1 MKNTFKV
8 LWIIALVAVT
18 GFSMAACDTGGGG
31 GNSVTTDPNLPVLTG
46 TVSITGLAEV
56 GQILMA
62 NIGSL
67 GGNGTITYEWKREGK
82 TVIGANSNTYTIQA
96 ADVGLTI
103 TVTVTRSGYSGSV
116 TSSPTAVVTDP
127 SLPAL
132 TGTVSITG
140 SAEVGQTLTANT
152 NALGGSG
159 TISYQ
164 WKRGTN
170 VAGANSTTN
179 IGTDSNVYVV
189 QAADAGSTITVTVT
203 RSGYSGSVTS
213 PGIQVPAV
221 PASIDITV
229 RNAAEWNAA
238 LDTIKNGGGGTT
250 TASPKAYTITVNGN
264 VMVTGSA
271 NNSSFGSASYVAV
284 TINGNGKLYLLGQG
298 SLLTIGTNQTVYID
312 GTGLTLQG
320 LKIGQNDSSLSNNT
334 AVVSISGGT
343 LELRNGTISDND
355 GGSGVNVSNGS
366 FTMSGGTISG
376 NASSRGGGVCIN
388 NGSFTMSGGTISG
401 NTSIDSS
408 GSGYGGGVYTGGSF
422 TMSGGTISNNSC
434 GSTPTTSDSSTT
446 GLGGGVC
453 VYQGSFTMTGGTV
466 SGNSAR
472 GGMNMNRFD
481 SIGYG
486 GIWTGYATSNYYF
499 VGGGGVYIYGTDGY
513 NGSFTKSGGGS
524 IFGNDIPPSLNFIGY
539 DQGFNTTSN
548 GKEVFW
554 DNPPARYRDSPLGT
568 ADNISTNTQSGWG
581 Q

>member
-1 MKNTFKV
+1 MKKKTKNSYV
-8 LWIIALVAVT
+8 CGIIALVVVM
-18 GFSMAACDTGGGG
+18 GFSIVNCDNGSGNGGG
-31 GNSVTTDPNLPVLTG
+31 GNSNLSGEIIIYPSGAVTTGTELIAIYSGDE
-46 TVSITGLAEV
+46 TVSYQWKKGGIGV
-56 GQILMA
+56 G
-62 NIGSL
+62 
-67 GGNGTITYEWKREGK
+67 T
-82 TVIGANSNTYTIQA
+82 NSTYTPTEA
-96 ADVGLTI
+96 GNY
-103 TVTVTRSGYSGSV
+103 TVTVSANGYNSKTSAPVIVSG
-116 TSSPTAVVTDP
+116 A

-132 TGTVSITG
+132 TGTVIITG
-140 SAEVGQTLTANT
+140 NAQVGETLMANT
-152 NALGGSG
+152 TALSGDSG

-179 IGTDSNVYVV
+179 IGTNSNTYTV

-203 RSGYSGSVTS
+203 YSGSSDSVTS
-213 PGIQVPAV
+213 AGIQIPAV

-238 LDTIKNGGGGTT
+238 LDTIKNDGSGT

-264 VMVTGSA
+264 VMVTGSTG
-271 NNSSFGSASYVAV
+271 NSFGSAYYIAV

-312 GTGLTLQG
+312 GAGLTLQG

-343 LELRNGTISDND
+343 LELRNGTISDNSS
-355 GGSGVNVSNGS
+355 GSGVNVSS
-366 FTMSGGTISG
+366 
-376 NASSRGGGVCIN
+376 
-388 NGSFTMSGGTISG
+388 GSFTMSGGTISG
-401 NTSIDSS
+401 NTSPRGGGVCISGGSFTMSGGAISGNTSIDGN
-408 GSGYGGGVYTGGSF
+408 GSGYGGGVYTGGGSF
-422 TMSGGTISNNSC
+422 IMSGGTISNNSC
-434 GSTPTTSDSSTT
+434 GSTPTISDSSTT

-453 VYQGSFTMTGGTV
+453 VYQGSFTMTGGTI

-472 GGMNMNRFD
+472 GGRNSYRYD

-486 GIWTGYATSNYYF
+486 GIWTGYASDYYL

-524 IFGNDIPPSLNFIGY
+524 ISGNDIPPSRNFIGY

-568 ADNISTNTQSGWG
+568 TDNISTNTQTGWG